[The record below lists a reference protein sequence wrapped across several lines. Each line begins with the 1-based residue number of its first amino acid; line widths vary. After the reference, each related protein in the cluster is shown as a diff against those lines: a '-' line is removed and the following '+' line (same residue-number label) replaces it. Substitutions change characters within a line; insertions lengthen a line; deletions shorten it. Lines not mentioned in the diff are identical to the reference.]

1 MIYGHATTSHG
12 LLINRNNF
20 VSAGCVQ
27 PRDDRGGIAAICPNN
42 NKPSGT
48 VGALWRAK
56 RVCLALW
63 TRAPFHVSPCV
74 ALSPLPPCPLLPYP
88 QIADNNFITCPNSV
102 GIYNRTQG
110 CTSDMTISNN
120 TVNALAA
127 VALPQISLAEPPRAQ
142 SNPTINISMLASCL
156 TPNAT
161 LRYTLDGSRPMET
174 SPIVPAAG
182 IVLQWP
188 GPNVAFN
195 VRGFSPGMLPS
206 PTQGMIVERQGY
218 VPHGSSSMLASS
230 LDGAAVHA
238 SNVTVHGWAD
248 DHAAAGGG
256 VPPVKVQVQ
265 VNSQAVAE
273 VTADAPRPSLVPAGV
288 APNPDHG
295 FVVTLNSTWAT
306 KLSAGRHLVR
316 AFVDGSPSC
325 PGLCEL
331 DNSPICV
338 VDGRSGVCH

>member
-1 MIYGHATTSHG
+1 
-12 LLINRNNF
+12 
-20 VSAGCVQ
+20 
-27 PRDDRGGIAAICPNN
+27 
-42 NKPSGT
+42 
-48 VGALWRAK
+48 
-56 RVCLALW
+56 
-63 TRAPFHVSPCV
+63 
-74 ALSPLPPCPLLPYP
+74 
-88 QIADNNFITCPNSV
+88 
-102 GIYNRTQG
+102 
-110 CTSDMTISNN
+110 MTISNN
-120 TVNALAA
+120 TINTAKA
-127 VALPQISLAEPPRAQ
+127 VVLPQISFDPPA
-142 SNPTINISMLASCL
+142 PTSTAPAVNVSMLAYCL

-161 LRYTLDGSRPMET
+161 LRYTLDGSRPTET
-174 SPIVPAAG
+174 SPIVPAG
-182 IVLQWP
+182 GVVLQWP

-195 VRGFSPGMLPS
+195 VRGFFPGMLPS
-206 PTQGMIVERQGY
+206 PTQGVIVERRGY
-218 VPHGSSSMLASS
+218 VPRGSSPMLASS
-230 LDGAAVHA
+230 LDGMDVHV
-238 SNVTVHGWAD
+238 SNVTLHGWAD

-338 VDGRSGVCH
+338 LDGKAGACN